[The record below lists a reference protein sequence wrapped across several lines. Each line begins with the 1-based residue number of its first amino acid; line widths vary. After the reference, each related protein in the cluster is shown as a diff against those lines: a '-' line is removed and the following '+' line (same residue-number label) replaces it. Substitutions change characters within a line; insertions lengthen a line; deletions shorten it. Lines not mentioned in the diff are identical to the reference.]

1 MTTNF
6 AYDDQGRLCAVGAS
20 DCSSP
25 NVTYNDAGMTE
36 IIGGWFYRY
45 DSARHLV
52 SACQSTSCTGSGF
65 NRVDFTYDGE
75 GNRTAITDTVAGGVV
90 TTTVFTYQ
98 GGVIT
103 GETVNGTPTRSY
115 IAAGGTTAE
124 MTIPPGS
131 GAGTYIVVWNG
142 HGDAGSLDLLNA
154 DGTLTPVNTFSY
166 STWGAPTTTVSS
178 GATDLAFRFLY
189 VGSGDVQT
197 DNDFGLGLE
206 YMHARTY
213 SPALGRFL
221 QPDPSRADLG
231 YVYAGNAPI
240 GRTDARG
247 TVSSSYPD
255 PPFYPWVLFYEHYTL
270 PWWYSGADVVAG
282 YLVCAGAAAG
292 LVGAM
297 AATAGYFA
305 VTLPAWAAS
314 SGSFAVGLGCA
325 FATSGGPSTLY
336 SDDQIWRWVVEWRT
350 YWQEVEIVYR
360 PSTGSRWIQLNIRM
374 SKPACPDARKL
385 TRAILMGYQMSIQSY
400 WSRTWCYGYY

>member
-1 MTTNF
+1 VTTNF

-25 NVTYNDAGMTE
+25 NVTYTDAGMTE

-52 SACQSTSCTGSGF
+52 SACQSTSCTGSGSIGS
-65 NRVDFTYDGE
+65 TSPM
-75 GNRTAITDTVAGGVV
+75 TARATEPGSPDTTAGGVV
-90 TTTVFTYQ
+90 TTTVFNLPGRRHHRRDRQ
-98 GGVIT
+98 RH
-103 GETVNGTPTRSY
+103 PTRSY

-221 QPDPSRADLG
+221 QPDPARINCG
-231 YVYAGNAPI
+231 YVYATNSPASNV
-240 GRTDARG
+240 DSKG
-247 TVSSSYPD
+247 TGWQRLLRAWRIPTY
-255 PPFYPWVLFYEHYTL
+255 VLL
-270 PWWYSGADVVAG
+270 
-282 YLVCAGAAAG
+282 
-292 LVGAM
+292 
-297 AATAGYFA
+297 
-305 VTLPAWAAS
+305 
-314 SGSFAVGLGCA
+314 A
-325 FATSGGPSTLY
+325 F
-336 SDDQIWRWVVEWRT
+336 
-350 YWQEVEIVYR
+350 
-360 PSTGSRWIQLNIRM
+360 
-374 SKPACPDARKL
+374 
-385 TRAILMGYQMSIQSY
+385 LMK
-400 WSRTWCYGYY
+400 

>member
-1 MTTNF
+1 VAGVTTNF

-25 NVTYNDAGMTE
+25 NVTYTDAGMTE

-75 GNRTAITDTVAGGVV
+75 GNRTGITDTAAGGVV

-221 QPDPSRADLG
+221 QPDPARINCG
-231 YVYAGNAPI
+231 YVYATNSPASNVDSKGTGWQRLLRAWRIPTYGIAGVPDEVAHGLETFGGLMAMKIPPVGVVMVLAGFGAYLLAPI
-240 GRTDARG
+240 HHVPETLEDVIWETSFAFVRITALCLPDGSCFVLAVGSWMKMYRG
-247 TVSSSYPD
+247 ADSIYGSITRSVFRWQG
-255 PPFYPWVLFYEHYTL
+255 PFAPYRSQVGFTIIIPWVDPMFIL
-270 PWWYSGADVVAG
+270 S
-282 YLVCAGAAAG
+282 
-292 LVGAM
+292 
-297 AATAGYFA
+297 
-305 VTLPAWAAS
+305 
-314 SGSFAVGLGCA
+314 LG
-325 FATSGGPSTLY
+325 
-336 SDDQIWRWVVEWRT
+336 
-350 YWQEVEIVYR
+350 
-360 PSTGSRWIQLNIRM
+360 
-374 SKPACPDARKL
+374 
-385 TRAILMGYQMSIQSY
+385 
-400 WSRTWCYGYY
+400 